1 MLPAARQMLL
11 TLSHASRAAGDCS
24 FVHDP
29 DVPATQEPVLWRPEL
44 FPGTVILSAA
54 PAGFEDAASAEPA
67 KLGPILADQD
77 VLGGHVV
84 VIGDAA
90 GALRVWLPDAKVARP
105 AAVILPFEPGFELR
119 FETAL
124 RLFRRLMGQRV
135 ALLPVVLQ
143 LTLQQRARLIQL
155 LHAFDIHDSGGG
167 ARDVAAEVLQAEQ
180 ASLPATEWKDSAAR
194 RKALRLIKDS
204 AELVKRGYLKI
215 LRGKFR

>member
-1 MLPAARQMLL
+1 MPSRA
-11 TLSHASRAAGDCS
+11 SHAAGDCS
-24 FVHDP
+24 FAHDP

-54 PAGFEDAASAEPA
+54 PAGFEGATSAEPA
-67 KLGPILADQD
+67 QLGPILADHD
-77 VLGGHVV
+77 VRGRRAI
-84 VIGDAA
+84 VIGDDTG
-90 GALRVWLPDAKVARP
+90 GALHVWLPDAETAQP

-124 RLFRRLMGQRV
+124 RLFRRLMGLRV
-135 ALLPVVLQ
+135 ALLPGGLQ
-143 LTLQQRARLIQL
+143 LTSQQRTRLIQL
-155 LHAFDIHDSGGG
+155 LHAFDIHDGGGG
-167 ARDVAAEVLQAEQ
+167 ARDVAAEVLQAGQ
-180 ASLPATEWKDSAAR
+180 ASLPSTEWKDSAAR